1 MQEGDKMKNRK
12 TPEEIAEIKAKL
24 WDDDADIAF
33 AAAVGGERI
42 VAEGDSWFD
51 YRPGLDILD
60 HLKDKDNYNYRI
72 KKFSSGG
79 DTLENMVYGTEYRP
93 NWNRRPPQIIETLAA
108 IKKYK
113 PKIFLFSG
121 GGNDFAGHEFD
132 SFFNHADAYP
142 GANASSLIREE
153 YLNYT
158 IFTVYKKAYQDLI
171 DKVHAIDPKIHIISH
186 GYGYAIPD
194 GRAVVNF
201 FNFRFIGPWL
211 RPTFTRKNILN
222 RKDQKELVKI
232 LIDKFNEMLEVL
244 SSDNQNFHYIDLR
257 KTIKEDDWVNEI
269 HPYDYSFEE
278 IAKEFHKKINSCIN
292 S

>member
-1 MQEGDKMKNRK
+1 MQEGDKMKNK
-12 TPEEIAEIKAKL
+12 NTPEEIASIKAGI
-24 WDDDADIAF
+24 WNDDADIDF
-33 AAAVGGERI
+33 AAAVGGTRI
-42 VAEGDSWFD
+42 IAEGDSWFD
-51 YRPGLDILD
+51 YKPGVDILD
-60 HLKDKDNYNYRI
+60 HLNDRKKYDYRI

-79 DTLENMVYGTEYRP
+79 DTLENMVYGTEYRR

-108 IKKYK
+108 IKKHK
-113 PKIFLFSG
+113 PKVFLFSG

-142 GANASSLIREE
+142 DADASGLIRED

-171 DKVHAIDPKIHIISH
+171 DKVHAIDPEIHIISH

-201 FNFRFIGPWL
+201 FNYRFIGPWL
-211 RPTFTRKNILN
+211 RPTFTRKNILSRN
-222 RKDQKELVKI
+222 DQKKLVRI
-232 LIDKFNEMLEVL
+232 LIDKFNEMLEAL
-244 SSDNQNFHYIDLR
+244 SDRNENFHYIDLR
-257 KTIKEDDWVNEI
+257 EIIMEDHWVNEI
-269 HPYDYSFEE
+269 HPYNDSFEE
-278 IAKEFHKKINSCIN
+278 IAEEFHKKINSCIN